1 MRRGVGAGIWPG
13 GWAKVLRRWL
23 VRAGERV
30 LSGKAGWR
38 WSGWAAMGLAAGAVL
53 ASAVARRRS
62 EARLCRAACGKTGSL
77 PRPYTSC
84 RRARDHV
91 KRGSLRFG
99 GLTRTGGWWCAGT
112 HPGKVSAA
120 WRWKVGDS
128 SGRIGGARAVAVH
141 GRRARRERVERC
153 APALRAPRS
162 ANAAGRGSPIR
173 GPRPRWGAGSPG
185 VERSGARACG
195 ARVRSV
201 GRRSQRGR
209 RREPGRPAEAGPG
222 PLTAA

>member
-99 GLTRTGGWWCAGT
+99 GLTRTGWCWCART

-153 APALRAPRS
+153 TPALRAPRS
-162 ANAAGRGSPIR
+162 ANAAGRGP
-173 GPRPRWGAGSPG
+173 
-185 VERSGARACG
+185 RSGGRGLAGEG
-195 ARVRSV
+195 ALRVWS
-201 GRRSQRGR
+201 
-209 RREPGRPAEAGPG
+209 AAGPG
-222 PLTAA
+222 RAEPGSGPSAGGAREDAGESPDGPRRQGLGP

>member
-99 GLTRTGGWWCAGT
+99 GLTRTGWWWCART

-128 SGRIGGARAVAVH
+128 SGRIGGAVH

-162 ANAAGRGSPIR
+162 ANAAGRGPRSGGR
-173 GPRPRWGAGSPG
+173 GLAGEGALPG

-222 PLTAA
+222 PLTVA